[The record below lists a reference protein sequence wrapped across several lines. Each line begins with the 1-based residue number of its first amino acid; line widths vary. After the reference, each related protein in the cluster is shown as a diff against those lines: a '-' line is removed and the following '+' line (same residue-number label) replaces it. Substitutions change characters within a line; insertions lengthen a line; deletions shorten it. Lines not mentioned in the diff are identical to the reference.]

1 MGIPMNVPELW
12 ILRHGQ
18 TEWNVSGRLQG
29 LLDSPLTQTGQAQA
43 AAQGRILARAAPA
56 DAIAI
61 SSPSPRAMLTARLA
75 MPGHQISSDAR
86 LTEIDLGQWQGCAL
100 TEIEQ
105 AHPEIAA
112 ETDPNLWKFNAP
124 GGESL
129 PAMEARVRSLLAD
142 LTAPTILVTH
152 GVTSRLMRCVILGLP
167 ATELSDL
174 PGGQGVVHHLQGG
187 VARVLSG

>member
-1 MGIPMNVPELW
+1 MNLPELW

-18 TEWNVSGRLQG
+18 TEWNVAGRLQG
-29 LLDSPLTQTGQAQA
+29 LLDSPLTDIGRAQA

-56 DAIAI
+56 DAMVI
-61 SSPSPRAMLTARLA
+61 SSPSPRAMTTASLA
-75 MPGHQISSDAR
+75 MPDRQVTRDAR
-86 LTEIDLGQWQGCAL
+86 LTEIDLGQWQGRAL
-100 TEIEQ
+100 ADIEA
-105 AHPEIAA
+105 AHPEITA

-129 PAMEARVRSLLAD
+129 PAMEARVRSFLVD
-142 LTAPTILVTH
+142 LSAPAILVTH

-167 ATELSDL
+167 VTGLSDL
-174 PGGQGVVHHLQGG
+174 PGGQGVVHHLRDG